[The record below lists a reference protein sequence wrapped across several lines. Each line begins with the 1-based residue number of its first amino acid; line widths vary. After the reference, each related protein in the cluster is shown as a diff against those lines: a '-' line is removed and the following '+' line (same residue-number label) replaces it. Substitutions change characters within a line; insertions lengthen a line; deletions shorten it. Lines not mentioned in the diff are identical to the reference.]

1 LFTGLIEAVGKVRY
15 LRREGDVLRI
25 SIESGL
31 EGLRVGDSVSVDG
44 VCQTVVSFEPPVLSC
59 ELMQETLRSTTMGK
73 IKRGSMVNLERA
85 MSAGDRFGG
94 HMVTGHVDCIG
105 RVRSISKSPSY
116 VEIEIPAELMKYIA
130 PKGSVAVNG
139 VSLTV
144 GPDIKHN
151 RFRVFLI
158 PHTLENTNLGSLRVG
173 QEVNIE
179 VDIFSRYIV
188 NFLERRGRL

>member
-1 LFTGLIEAVGKVRY
+1 VRY